1 MYSYLFCFLK
11 SNILQTIFKNCWL
24 VKFNFAMFSVTKN
37 VMIRIVW
44 YHRFFFQIAA
54 FLKIM
59 QADHNLQMIMQ
70 FKNDFGNK
78 CFKEIILQ
86 ILLISLIRSY

>member
-1 MYSYLFCFLK
+1 M
-11 SNILQTIFKNCWL
+11 
-24 VKFNFAMFSVTKN
+24 FNFVMFFVTKK

-44 YHRFFFQIAA
+44 YYRFCSQIAS

-59 QADHNLQMIMQ
+59 QADHNLKMIMQ

-78 CFKEIILQ
+78 CFKEIISQ